1 MFGYRGSAPAPFD
14 ALDGPRLA
22 GPEGSHPLRSVR
34 SEELV
39 TASSGAVQGDIVL
52 DGPARVGDGIEGSIS
67 LRALDRVDGRAA
79 HLRLL
84 GLRLDEQRKSIEH
97 RDKDGRVTSST
108 KWVEAEGELFVDD
121 SFIEPV
127 IPSSLAAGDTWHGRF
142 AVPAPRLGPP
152 TAHLGESLIAW
163 ALQVRWDIARAP
175 DEWIAV
181 HLPIAQHAELLRAG
195 VGLQGGPSL
204 LQSVTVEDAVI
215 SVTSELPA
223 APGSSLRV
231 TVRWP
236 SAPVGRGARI
246 ELHRHTNA
254 PNGETGIIA
263 SAELASAGL
272 VDGSAV
278 AALEVPTD
286 AAPSF
291 DGAGLQIMYVV
302 RVLVDIAFR
311 PDAAVERPVAIA

>member
-278 AALEVPTD
+278 AALDVPTD

>member
-39 TASSGAVQGDIVL
+39 TASSGAVEGDIVL

-175 DEWIAV
+175 DEWIAIHV
-181 HLPIAQHAELLRAG
+181 PIAQHAELLRAG

-278 AALEVPTD
+278 AALDVPTD

>member
-39 TASSGAVQGDIVL
+39 TASSGAIEGEIVL
-52 DGPARVGDGIEGSIS
+52 DGPARVGDGIEGSINV
-67 LRALDRVDGRAA
+67 RARDRVDGRSA
-79 HLRLL
+79 HLRLV

-108 KWVEAEGELFVDD
+108 KWVEAEGRLFVNDP
-121 SFIEPV
+121 FIEPA
-127 IPSSLAAGDTWHGRF
+127 IPASLTAGTNWSGRF

-181 HLPIAQHAELLRAG
+181 HVPIAQHAELLRAG
-195 VGLQGGPSL
+195 VGRQGGPSL

-223 APGSSLRV
+223 APGGALAVS
-231 TVRWP
+231 VRWP
-236 SAPVGRGARI
+236 SAPSGRGARI
-246 ELHRHTNA
+246 ELHRHSNA

-263 SAELASAGL
+263 SAPVASAGL
-272 VDGSAV
+272 VDGSVV
-278 AALEVPTD
+278 ASLEVPAD

-291 DGAGLQIMYVV
+291 DGAGLQIAYVV
-302 RVLVDIAFR
+302 RVLVDLPLR

>member
-22 GPEGSHPLRSVR
+22 GPDGSHPLRSVR

-39 TASSGAVQGDIVL
+39 TTSTGAVEGDIVL

-67 LRALDRVDGRAA
+67 LRALQGVDGRAA
-79 HLRLL
+79 HLRLV

-108 KWVEAEGELFVDD
+108 KWVEAEGTLFVNDR
-121 SFIEPV
+121 FVEPV
-127 IPSSLAAGDTWHGRF
+127 IPASLQAGATWSGRF

-163 ALQVRWDIARAP
+163 ALQVHWDIARAP

-195 VGLQGGPSL
+195 VGRQGGPSL

-223 APGSSLRV
+223 TPGGILTVS
-231 TVRWP
+231 VRWP
-236 SAPVGRGARI
+236 SAPTGRGARI
-246 ELHRHTNA
+246 ELHRHTTA

-263 SAELASAGL
+263 SVEVPSAGL
-272 VDGSAV
+272 VDGSAI
-278 AALEVPTD
+278 ATLAVPAD

-291 DGAGLQIMYVV
+291 DGAGLQITYVV
-302 RVLVDIAFR
+302 RVLVDLAFR
-311 PDAAVERPVAIA
+311 PDVAVERPVAIA

>member
-39 TASSGAVQGDIVL
+39 TASSGAVEGDIVL

-278 AALEVPTD
+278 AALDVPTD
-286 AAPSF
+286 TAPSF

>member
-39 TASSGAVQGDIVL
+39 TASSGAVEGDIVL

-278 AALEVPTD
+278 AALDVPTD